1 LLLGA
6 CAQQQQASICTSP
19 LKAALQVDL
28 YLGRDTPNG
37 EVTEGQWAS
46 FLAEEV
52 TSRFPDGLSVLEV
65 QGQFLEPSGRLTR
78 ERSKLLTIVLFD
90 RAEQLPKIAQVANAY
105 ARRFGQ
111 HSVFRVE
118 RTVCAGAAN

>member
-1 LLLGA
+1 MLGG
-6 CAQQQQASICTSP
+6 CAQPQHAVICTPP

-28 YLGRDTPNG
+28 YMGRDTPKG
-37 EVTEGQWAS
+37 EVTEAQWAA
-46 FLAEEV
+46 FLSEEV
-52 TSRFPDGLSVLEV
+52 TPRFPDGLSVLEV
-65 QGQFLEPSGRLTR
+65 QGQFLEPSGQLTR

-90 RAEQLPKIAQVANAY
+90 QTVQSPKIGQVASAY

-118 RTVCAGAAN
+118 RSVCAGAAN